1 VLAGHGPIGGAEFTV
16 VFDAT
21 AIMLAVIGCPTKHG
35 LLPPNGG
42 IELQRRPGQNPH
54 TGQVPKNVSGPTHS
68 PGCATMLKAFS
79 VPITPQGK
87 STLATLPPW
96 HYSGDCIAI
105 EYWADPGATE
115 ALLPPGLTP
124 DKKSGGRAFFW
135 FLDWQFTGSNDELTD
150 PSRYQYREAFALVEA
165 VFDGL
170 PVNYCP
176 YIFVDND
183 AALARGWAQ
192 GFPKKL
198 ASVYQT
204 RSFSA
209 PSPAAA
215 PLTKGSRFG
224 ASVAAHGERL
234 ATARIQIEERID
246 DPSTVFK
253 RPTTMRRY
261 FPQLAAGRQD
271 KPPVD
276 ELTMSLTDNLAI
288 VDVWAGSAELRIPEV
303 QGEDMHLIAPL
314 RVGRGYRLGM
324 AYSVTDLRILKNYAG

>member
-1 VLAGHGPIGGAEFTV
+1 MT
-16 VFDAT
+16 
-21 AIMLAVIGCPTKHG
+21 
-35 LLPPNGG
+35 
-42 IELQRRPGQNPH
+42 
-54 TGQVPKNVSGPTHS
+54 
-68 PGCATMLKAFS
+68 LKGFS
-79 VPITPQGK
+79 VPLTPQGR
-87 STLATLPPW
+87 SALATLPPW
-96 HYSGDCIAI
+96 HYSSDCLVI
-105 EYWADPGATE
+105 EYWTDPMAIA

-124 DKKSGGRAFFW
+124 DTTSAGHAFFW

-150 PSRYQYREAFALVEA
+150 PARYQYREAFVLVEA
-165 VFDGL
+165 LFDGV

-183 AALARGWAQ
+183 AAIARGWAQ

-204 RSFSA
+204 RTFSA
-209 PSPAAA
+209 PSLAAA
-215 PLTKGSRFG
+215 PLTTGSRFG

-234 ATARIQIEERID
+234 ATARIQLEEPVA
-246 DPSTVFK
+246 DPSKVFN

-261 FPQLAAGRQD
+261 FPQLAADRQH

-314 RVGRGYRLGM
+314 RVGRGFRLGM
-324 AYSVTDLRILKNYAG
+324 AYSVTDLQILKNYTEV

>member
-1 VLAGHGPIGGAEFTV
+1 MDSTYSEF
-16 VFDAT
+16 
-21 AIMLAVIGCPTKHG
+21 PS
-35 LLPPNGG
+35 
-42 IELQRRPGQNPH
+42 RRSRRNEMP
-54 TGQVPKNVSGPTHS
+54 
-68 PGCATMLKAFS
+68 KAFS

-87 STLATLPPW
+87 SALATLPPW
-96 HYSGDCIAI
+96 HYSSDCLAI
-105 EYWADPGATE
+105 EYWADQKAIA
-115 ALLPPGLTP
+115 ALLPPGVTV
-124 DKKSGGRAFFW
+124 DEKSGGRAFFW

-150 PSRYQYREAFALVEA
+150 PARYQYREAFVLVEA
-165 VFDGL
+165 VFDGV

-183 AALARGWAQ
+183 AAIARGWAQ

-209 PSPAAA
+209 PSLAAA
-215 PLTKGSRFG
+215 PLAKGSRFG
-224 ASVAAHGERL
+224 ASVSAHGERL
-234 ATARIQIEERID
+234 ATARIQLEEPVV
-246 DPSTVFK
+246 DPTTVFN

-261 FPQLAAGRQD
+261 FPQLAAGLQE

-288 VDVWAGSAELRIPEV
+288 VDVWTGSAELKIPEV
-303 QGEDMHLIAPL
+303 DGEEMHLIAPV

-324 AYSVTDLRILKNYAG
+324 AYSVTDLRILKNYVE